1 GVLAPTALAQTTR
14 PGTKPGSTTGK
25 KPAPPVEPK
34 VVKDVLAPGVPG
46 AEQVGIINQE
56 IRKLWDANKI
66 TPSHRCSD
74 YDFISR
80 VTLDITGRMAK
91 VEKIDRFT
99 RAPETPRRSL
109 LIERLLNSDEYAKNW
124 SNIWTVWL
132 MTRGGALG
140 PNRMYHEQMQVWLDE
155 QFGKKSQ
162 DAVGFDQI

>member
-1 GVLAPTALAQTTR
+1 HG
-14 PGTKPGSTTGK
+14 G
-25 KPAPPVEPK
+25 
-34 VVKDVLAPGVPG
+34 
-46 AEQVGIINQE
+46 EQVGIINKE
-56 IRKLWDANKI
+56 IRKLGDANKI

-74 YDFISR
+74 YVFTRR
-80 VTLDITGRMAK
+80 VTLDIIGRIAK
-91 VEKIDRFT
+91 VEEIDRFM
-99 RAPETPRRSL
+99 RDPENTRRSL